1 MTDDPTQ
8 RDLDDVEALAERMV
22 AAATAAEVA
31 EPAPVAEPLPTVSAT
46 LGRVVDPGSLV
57 IGIWF
62 VLAGLVAAV
71 LGADALEDLPPIVIP
86 TLLRRHRPRPAA
98 PEAVLAPPPTA
109 RLVASCGPVA
119 AVSSQGRRGPPDR
132 CRRR

>member
-86 TLLRRHRPRPAA
+86 LSFAVTGLALLLPKRSSRPR
-98 PEAVLAPPPTA
+98 
-109 RLVASCGPVA
+109 R
-119 AVSSQGRRGPPDR
+119 QRDW
-132 CRRR
+132 